1 MWASR
6 KGRELPVLITVQN
19 NGYGISTPFEG
30 QHGETQIA
38 DRARAFNIRS
48 RVIQGNDPVES
59 YLAFKEEME
68 YIRETGKP
76 AFVEVKV
83 SRLYGH
89 SSADGANRRLEMED
103 PVPKFEK
110 RLIDAGLLTAEA
122 AAKIWEDYEAEGVAA
137 QQQARTEASPTAESV
152 WDHVY
157 VDSENADW
165 RKF

>member
-1 MWASR
+1 M
-6 KGRELPVLITVQN
+6 
-19 NGYGISTPFEG
+19 
-30 QHGETQIA
+30 
-38 DRARAFNIRS
+38 D
-48 RVIQGNDPVES
+48 
-59 YLAFKEEME
+59 

-76 AFVEVKV
+76 SFIEVKV

-110 RLIDAGLLTAEA
+110 RLIEAGLLTKAEA
-122 AAKIWEDYEAEGVAA
+122 EKIWENYEAEGVAA
-137 QQQARTEASPTAESV
+137 QLQARSEGSPTAESV